1 MLNTHFDFQR
11 QGETMPYSDFT
22 KSPLYRLRFTYHY
35 DLPQLIRATDL
46 LHVSDLHLN
55 PFDRALYGLP
65 IPRVC
70 ADKILLGLKNL
81 TGKDFTYEE
90 AGIVLEDE
98 SLPTLRQV
106 VERHHLTLQ
115 ALASH
120 AGVPLVIVQRI
131 DERREGAQNDLRKV
145 LTSLRTLTGTSYTP
159 CENMCGFFY
168 LKERYY
174 ENV

>member
-1 MLNTHFDFQR
+1 
-11 QGETMPYSDFT
+11 MPYSDFT